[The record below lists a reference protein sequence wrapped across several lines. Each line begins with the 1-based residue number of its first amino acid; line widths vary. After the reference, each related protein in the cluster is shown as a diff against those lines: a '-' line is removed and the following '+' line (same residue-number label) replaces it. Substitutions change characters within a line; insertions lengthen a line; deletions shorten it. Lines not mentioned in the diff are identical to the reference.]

1 MKLLID
7 AHCFDY
13 DTSEGINTYIRGL
26 YGELVKIAPDIDFC
40 FAARNVER
48 VKEIFGKRNN
58 IHYIKLETKCKVA
71 RLLTE
76 MPQVIKRY
84 KIDAAHYQYT
94 SPLIKNCFTIVTLHD
109 ILFKDYPSF
118 FPLSYRLF
126 KDVLFKL
133 SAHKADLLLT
143 VSQYSRERIN
153 FHYGIPQERIF
164 VTPNAVSD
172 DFFNINKTEA
182 ISFVNNRGI
191 GKYILYVSRIEPRK
205 NQIAVLQAYDKLK
218 LWQQGYDL
226 VYIGRR
232 TLPTPAFDIYLQ
244 SMTKDA
250 GGHVHIYN
258 QVDYDELKLWYGAA
272 SLFIYPALA
281 EGFGIPP
288 IEAGAAGVPCICNNK
303 TAMADF
309 IFFGKNLI
317 DVSAP
322 QVLHE
327 AILSNISDTTCDTNG
342 ISNVIRKTYNWQAIA
357 SLFYQ
362 KLKENV

>member
-1 MKLLID
+1 MKKTTLFRGALLFAAVAFCAVAANAQILWKISGNGAKDSYILGSHHVAPMSVLDGIAGFND
-7 AHCFDY
+7 AFASCQQM
-13 DTSEGINTYIRGL
+13 
-26 YGELVKIAPDIDFC
+26 YGEIDMESATQDMVMQSQKYMMAPADST
-40 FAARNVER
+40 
-48 VKEIFGKRNN
+48 
-58 IHYIKLETKCKVA
+58 LSKV
-71 RLLTE
+71 LTAD
-76 MPQVIKRY
+76 QLAIV
-84 KIDAAHYQYT
+84 DAAMQKYVRMSVAQLDKV
-94 SPLIKNCFTIVTLHD
+94 SPVKPAVI
-109 ILFKDYPSF
+109 
-118 FPLSYRLF
+118 
-126 KDVLFKL
+126 
-133 SAHKADLLLT
+133 SA
-143 VSQYSRERIN
+143 
-153 FHYGIPQERIF
+153 
-164 VTPNAVSD
+164 
-172 DFFNINKTEA
+172 
-182 ISFVNNRGI
+182 
-191 GKYILYVSRIEPRK
+191 
-205 NQIAVLQAYDKLK
+205 QIAVLQAYDKLK